1 MVNISRDHRTDTDLN
16 VIVVAVVAFVKVIND
31 SDIALSS
38 RDHLNDVCQHT
49 LYRRSINHD
58 THINVGTFGNRRSLD
73 AERNTEDGKD
83 KKAVQRGH
91 V

>member
-1 MVNISRDHRTDTDLN
+1 M
-16 VIVVAVVAFVKVIND
+16 AFVKVVND
-31 SDIALSS
+31 SDIAFSS

-49 LYRRSINHD
+49 LHRTSASHD
-58 THINVGTFGNRRSLD
+58 THIDVGTFGNRRSLD

-83 KKAVQRGH
+83 KKAVQRRH